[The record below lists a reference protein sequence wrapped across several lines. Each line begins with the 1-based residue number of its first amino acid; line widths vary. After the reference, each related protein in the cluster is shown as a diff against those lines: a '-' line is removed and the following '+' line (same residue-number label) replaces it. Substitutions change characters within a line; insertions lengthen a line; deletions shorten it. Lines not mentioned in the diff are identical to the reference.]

1 MLYYGRIDLSEG
13 IGVAKVKDSKESLI
27 CDY

>member
-13 IGVAKVKDSKESLI
+13 IDTAKSNNIVECI
-27 CDY
+27 VHHY